1 MIQSGFFSNPQTEYF
16 STNTGTEFEQQVSQV
31 NNLADKKDEINNTVG
46 EYNDLYGDLM
56 SDDPKYIDF
65 SGNYLAF
72 SDSKSSVQDAIKEDI
87 HVTIMQRNNTYVVGM
102 ITVATVLITTYLV
115 LKK

>member
-16 STNTGTEFEQQVSQV
+16 STNTEFEQQVSQV
-31 NNLADKKDEINNTVG
+31 NNLADKKDKIENTVG

-56 SDDPKYIDF
+56 SDPKYIDF
-65 SGNYLAF
+65 SGNHLAF